1 MAHPLQRQAEIVE
14 LSPVGAYHRLV
25 LRAEGIAERVLPGH
39 VVAVAVG
46 GPDSS
51 TLMRRAFFVH
61 RADPDEQTLEIVFSE
76 QGRGTRELAD
86 VRVGGTLDIVAPLGN
101 AFPVPNG
108 PVSALLV
115 AGGHGSVPL
124 FGLADL
130 IREQGGSVG
139 FILGAPDAG
148 RLFGVDRAKELTPD
162 VLVTTED
169 GSYGIRGHVTLPL
182 AEAMKA
188 IGAGVVYAS
197 GPLPVLRAVSETA
210 TSLDVR
216 WFTAVEET
224 MACGVGICGVGT
236 CMACVLPV
244 VGDDGVSRFARSC
257 IEGPCFDGSRVRW
270 DDIGTVPPDVEGA
283 AAMDLSATG
292 AY

>member
-39 VVAVAVG
+39 LAAVAVG
-46 GPDSS
+46 GPQSP
-51 TLMRRAFFVH
+51 TLLRRAFFVH
-61 RADPDEQTLEIVFSE
+61 RADPDGQTLEVVFAE
-76 QGRGTRELAD
+76 QGRATRELAQ
-86 VRVGGTLDIVAPLGN
+86 VGVGGTLDIVAPLGN
-101 AFPVPNG
+101 AFPAPNG

-169 GSYGIRGHVTLPL
+169 GSYGIRGQVTLPL

-188 IGAGVVYAS
+188 IDAGVVYAA
-197 GPLPVLRAVSETA
+197 GPMPVLRAVTETA
-210 TSLDVR
+210 TALDVR
-216 WFTAVEET
+216 CFTAVQEAVEPV
-224 MACGVGICGVGT
+224 ACGVGL
-236 CMACVLPV
+236 CMGCVLPV
-244 VGDDGVSRFARSC
+244 IGDDGVSRFARSC
-257 IEGPCFDGSRVRW
+257 VEGPCFDGTRVRW
-270 DDIGTVPPDVEGA
+270 DDIGTVPPDIEGA
-283 AAMDLSATG
+283 AAMDVSGRG
-292 AY
+292 AC